1 MTEVLLGSPLDESPL
16 PAVSIAE
23 AAGDPAR
30 VYLREVR
37 RYPLLTREQEI
48 DLARR
53 MERSNTRI
61 LRTLS
66 RLRLTEQL
74 LIETGAAVASG
85 QIPVSEVL
93 SVSDGPD
100 LVPDAKEMAGCK
112 RLKALL
118 STVLSKVEELRSEA
132 DRCLAVPNPSTTK
145 RKRRGARMRSYPR
158 LLVAISR
165 EIQSLP
171 FTPEFSNRMVEHLRE
186 TERSLRSVSEQLKT
200 ATDPAVRQSLLEQ
213 CKNEDQLRRAVAS
226 IAAAEQDRTMAREK
240 MAESN
245 LRLVASIARK
255 YVRSYDSGDRLHDL
269 IQEGSVG
276 LLRAIDKFDYR
287 RGTRFATHASW
298 WIRQAITRFL
308 DEQIRAVR
316 LPGHVIATMHRIWRA
331 QKQLEQQL
339 GREATI
345 DDIASQLGMMAEEV
359 QRYQHIRQEVS
370 LHATVGEEEESTL
383 AQFLWDT
390 RGLPAGH
397 KPEDAVTYQKLNE
410 ITFERLERASDE
422 LLNTLS
428 QRDRTVLKLR
438 FGLIDGQEHSLE
450 EIGALYSV
458 SRERVRQW
466 ETEALR
472 KLRHPRRSSRLERF
486 VNGQFE

>member
-1 MTEVLLGSPLDESPL
+1 
-16 PAVSIAE
+16 
-23 AAGDPAR
+23 
-30 VYLREVR
+30 
-37 RYPLLTREQEI
+37 
-48 DLARR
+48 
-53 MERSNTRI
+53 
-61 LRTLS
+61 
-66 RLRLTEQL
+66 
-74 LIETGAAVASG
+74 
-85 QIPVSEVL
+85 
-93 SVSDGPD
+93 
-100 LVPDAKEMAGCK
+100 
-112 RLKALL
+112 
-118 STVLSKVEELRSEA
+118 
-132 DRCLAVPNPSTTK
+132 
-145 RKRRGARMRSYPR
+145 MRSHPR

-186 TERSLRSVSEQLKT
+186 TERSLRSVSERLKT
-200 ATDPAVRQSLLEQ
+200 ATDPAVRQSLLEE

-308 DEQIRAVR
+308 DDQIRAVR
-316 LPGHVIATMHRIWRA
+316 LPGHVMATMHRTWRA

-345 DDIASQLGMMAEEV
+345 DDIACQLRMAAEEV
-359 QRYQHIRQEVS
+359 QRYQRIRQEVS
-370 LHATVGEEEESTL
+370 LHSTVGEEEESTL

-410 ITFERLERASDE
+410 ITFERLARASDE
-422 LLNTLS
+422 LLKTLS

-438 FGLIDGQEHSLE
+438 FGLTDGQEHSLE

>member
-1 MTEVLLGSPLDESPL
+1 MTEVFLESPMDESPL
-16 PAVSIAE
+16 PTVSSAE

-30 VYLREVR
+30 AYLRDVR
-37 RYPLLTREQEI
+37 QYPLLTREQEI

-53 MERSNTRI
+53 MERANARI

-66 RLRLTEQL
+66 RRRLTEQL

-85 QIPVSEVL
+85 LIPVSEVL
-93 SVSDGPD
+93 SASEGPD
-100 LVPDAKEMAGCK
+100 LVPGPQETAGCK

-118 STVLSKVEELRSEA
+118 STVLSKIEQLRSEA
-132 DRCLAVPNPSTTK
+132 DRCQAVANPSTAK
-145 RKRRGARMRSYPR
+145 RKRRGAPIRSYPR

-171 FTPEFSNRMVEHLRE
+171 FTPEFLNRMVEHLRE
-186 TERSLRSVSEQLKT
+186 TERSLRSVSERLKT

-226 IAAAEQDRTMAREK
+226 IAAAELDRTMAREQ

-255 YVRSYDSGDRLHDL
+255 YVRSYDSADRLHDL

-287 RGTRFATHASW
+287 RGTRFATHATW
-298 WIRQAITRFL
+298 WIRQAINRFL
-308 DEQIRAVR
+308 DDQIRAVR

-331 QKQLEQQL
+331 QQQLEQQL
-339 GREATI
+339 GRETTVE
-345 DDIASQLGMMAEEV
+345 DIASELRMTAEEV
-359 QRYQHIRQEVS
+359 QRYQRIRQEIS

-397 KPEDAVTYQKLNE
+397 RPEDAVTYQKLNE
-410 ITFERLERASDE
+410 ITFERLARASDE
-422 LLNTLS
+422 LLKTLS
-428 QRDRTVLKLR
+428 QRDRTILQLR

-450 EIGALYSV
+450 EIGARYSV
-458 SRERVRQW
+458 SREQVRQW

-486 VNGQFE
+486 VNANFE

>member
-1 MTEVLLGSPLDESPL
+1 MTELFMQSPLDESPL
-16 PAVSIAE
+16 PEISSADAS
-23 AAGDPAR
+23 GDPAR
-30 VYLREVR
+30 VYLRDVR
-37 RYPLLTREQEI
+37 HYPLLTREQEV
-48 DLARR
+48 DLARC
-53 MERSNTRI
+53 MERANVRI

-74 LIETGAAVASG
+74 LIETGAGVASG
-85 QIPVSEVL
+85 KIPVSEVL
-93 SVSDGPD
+93 STSENPD
-100 LVPDAKEMAGCK
+100 LDPDPQETAGSK

-118 STVLSKVEELRSEA
+118 CTALSRIEQLRKDA
-132 DRCLAVPNPSTTK
+132 NRCLAVPNPSIGK
-145 RKRRGARMRSYPR
+145 RKRRGARSSSYPR

-186 TERSLRSVSEQLKT
+186 TEGSLGSVSERLKT
-200 ATDPAVRQSLLEQ
+200 AIDPALRQSLLEQ

-226 IAAAEQDRTMAREK
+226 IVAAEQERTIAREK
-240 MAESN
+240 MAKSN
-245 LRLVASIARK
+245 LRLVASIARR
-255 YVRSYDSGDRLHDL
+255 YVRSHDGDRLHDL
-269 IQEGSVG
+269 IQEGSIG

-298 WIRQAITRFL
+298 WIRQAINRFL
-308 DEQIRAVR
+308 DDQIRAVR
-316 LPGHVIATMHRIWRA
+316 LPGHVIATMHRISRA
-331 QKQLEQQL
+331 QRQLEQQL
-339 GREATI
+339 GRETTI
-345 DDIASQLGMMAEEV
+345 EDIASELRMTAEEV
-359 QRYQHIRQEVS
+359 QRYQRIRQEVS
-370 LHATVGEEEESTL
+370 LHATVGEDEESTL

-390 RGLPAGH
+390 RGLPSGH

-410 ITFERLERASDE
+410 ITSERLERASDE
-422 LLNTLS
+422 LLKTLS
-428 QRDRTVLKLR
+428 ERDRNILTLR

-486 VNGQFE
+486 VNANFE

>member
-1 MTEVLLGSPLDESPL
+1 
-16 PAVSIAE
+16 
-23 AAGDPAR
+23 
-30 VYLREVR
+30 
-37 RYPLLTREQEI
+37 
-48 DLARR
+48 
-53 MERSNTRI
+53 
-61 LRTLS
+61 
-66 RLRLTEQL
+66 
-74 LIETGAAVASG
+74 
-85 QIPVSEVL
+85 
-93 SVSDGPD
+93 
-100 LVPDAKEMAGCK
+100 
-112 RLKALL
+112 
-118 STVLSKVEELRSEA
+118 
-132 DRCLAVPNPSTTK
+132 
-145 RKRRGARMRSYPR
+145 
-158 LLVAISR
+158 
-165 EIQSLP
+165 
-171 FTPEFSNRMVEHLRE
+171 
-186 TERSLRSVSEQLKT
+186 
-200 ATDPAVRQSLLEQ
+200 
-213 CKNEDQLRRAVAS
+213 
-226 IAAAEQDRTMAREK
+226 MAREK

-298 WIRQAITRFL
+298 WIRQAINRFL
-308 DEQIRAVR
+308 DDQIRAVR

-331 QKQLEQQL
+331 QKQLQQQL

-345 DDIASQLGMMAEEV
+345 DDIASQLQMTTEEV
-359 QRYQHIRQEVS
+359 QRYQRIGQEVS
-370 LHATVGEEEESTL
+370 LHATVGEEDESTL

-410 ITFERLERASDE
+410 ITFERLARASDE
-422 LLNTLS
+422 LLKTLS
-428 QRDRTVLKLR
+428 QRDRTILKLR
-438 FGLIDGQEHSLE
+438 FGLTDGQEHSLE